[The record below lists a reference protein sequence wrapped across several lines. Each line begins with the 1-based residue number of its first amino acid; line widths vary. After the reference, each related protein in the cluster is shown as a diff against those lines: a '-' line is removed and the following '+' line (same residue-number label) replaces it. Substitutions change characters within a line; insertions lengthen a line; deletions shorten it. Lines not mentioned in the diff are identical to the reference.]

1 MSNEEKTE
9 AIRGRSVEPR
19 PLDAFDRKILSEL
32 AMDAGLGYAELG
44 SRVGLSAPAVHE
56 RVKRLRASGRIRGT
70 VAMLDGPATG
80 KPLLAFVHVDS
91 TGWGKTQELLSLAEL
106 PEVEEI
112 HSVAG
117 DTCMLLKVRCQSS
130 RALEGLLA
138 RLYALPSVKATRSY
152 VVLSTYLER
161 TPQGGIT
168 ETLERDHSMAHPSD
182 TDRFTPGRAAE
193 RASDDESRGGL

>member
-1 MSNEEKTE
+1 MPNMEKTE
-9 AIRGRSVEPR
+9 MVRDKGQDAR
-19 PLDAFDRKILSEL
+19 PLDTFDRKILGEL
-32 AMDAGLGYAELG
+32 ARDAGLSYADLG

-56 RVKRLRASGRIRGT
+56 RVKRLRTTGRIRST

-80 KPLLAFVHVDS
+80 KPFLAFVHVDS
-91 TGWGKTQELLSLAEL
+91 TGWGKTQELLALSKL

-117 DTCMLLKVRCQSS
+117 DTCMLLKVRCASS

-152 VVLSTYLER
+152 VVLSTFLER
-161 TPQGGIT
+161 TPQAGIT
-168 ETLERDHSMAHPSD
+168 EVLEEPPMNEVPR
-182 TDRFTPGRAAE
+182 
-193 RASDDESRGGL
+193 

>member
-1 MSNEEKTE
+1 MVRDKGQD
-9 AIRGRSVEPR
+9 AR
-19 PLDAFDRKILSEL
+19 PLDTFDRKILGEL
-32 AMDAGLGYAELG
+32 ARDAGLSYADLG

-56 RVKRLRASGRIRGT
+56 RVKRLRTTGRIRGT

-80 KPLLAFVHVDS
+80 KPFLAFVHVDS
-91 TGWGKTQELLSLAEL
+91 TGWGKTQELLALSEL

-117 DTCMLLKVRCQSS
+117 DTCMLLKVRCASS

-152 VVLSTYLER
+152 VVLSTFLER
-161 TPQGGIT
+161 TPQAGIT
-168 ETLERDHSMAHPSD
+168 EVLEEPPMNEVPR
-182 TDRFTPGRAAE
+182 
-193 RASDDESRGGL
+193 

>member
-1 MSNEEKTE
+1 MPNMEKTE
-9 AIRGRSVEPR
+9 MVRDKGQDAR
-19 PLDAFDRKILSEL
+19 PLDTFDRKILGEL
-32 AMDAGLGYAELG
+32 ARDAGLSYADLG

-56 RVKRLRASGRIRGT
+56 RVKRLRTTGRIRGT

-80 KPLLAFVHVDS
+80 KPFLAFVHVDS
-91 TGWGKTQELLSLAEL
+91 TGWGKTQELLALSEL

-117 DTCMLLKVRCQSS
+117 DTCMLLKVRCASS

-152 VVLSTYLER
+152 VVLSTFLER
-161 TPQGGIT
+161 TPQAGIT
-168 ETLERDHSMAHPSD
+168 EVLEEPPMNEVPR
-182 TDRFTPGRAAE
+182 
-193 RASDDESRGGL
+193 